1 MRLILPLLLLTA
13 TAFGIEA
20 TPTLTPAERRGREL
34 YLRGTP
40 AASDSA
46 PQPDRES
53 IQATFDDW
61 ATTAPAA
68 ALACANC
75 HGNDGRGRAEGGAT
89 PSNITVTSLRRPYQ
103 VTTPGG
109 RTHGSYDDRSMK
121 KAVML
126 GLDPAG
132 NRLDRVM
139 PRYAMSQSDWE
150 DLLAWLKR
158 LGTLADPG
166 LSETTL
172 RLGVI
177 LPPHDSMPEVAS
189 IVRTVARGWFGEVNT
204 RGGLYGRNVELAFC
218 AQRGSP
224 AERAAAL
231 ERCID
236 EQDLFALVA
245 SFTDGAERELATVAE
260 EKEVPLVTSVATNP
274 RSSIAPGRYVRELL
288 AGVIEQSAALVGLA
302 GRETTARGSAAVVSR
317 DPRLNDARDAAVLHL
332 RGEGFMSVETI
343 DAAKLDLQ
351 SLRRRNVEALLILD
365 AQTAA
370 ETLDWLRGEN
380 LRGERPWKPLLL
392 IPAAFAGAALVI
404 ENVPATAF
412 ISVPML
418 QNDQT
423 AAALETHRRL
433 VPETKHR
440 AVEMATLASAS
451 LATDALARAGRDL
464 TRDAFLD
471 ALDATWRY
479 QTGFAP
485 QFTFR
490 RDRHIGSTGCHI
502 VMLRPGEAAR
512 SLWVDAGK

>member
-1 MRLILPLLLLTA
+1 MRLVLALLLFSAAASGVLA
-13 TAFGIEA
+13 A
-20 TPTLTPAERRGREL
+20 PSLTPQELRGREL

-40 AASDSA
+40 AASASDARS
-46 PQPDRES
+46 DREPV
-53 IQATFDDW
+53 QATFDDW

-68 ALACANC
+68 ALACASC

-89 PSNITVTSLRRPYQ
+89 PSNVTVTSLRRPYQ

-109 RTHGSYDDRSMK
+109 RTHGPYDDRSMK

-139 PRYAMSQSDWE
+139 PRYAMSQRDWA

-158 LGTLADPG
+158 LGTVADPG

-189 IVRTVARGWFGEVNT
+189 TVRTVARGWFGEVNS
-204 RGGLYGRNVELAFC
+204 RGGLYGRSVELAFC
-218 AQRGSP
+218 EQQGTPAQ
-224 AERAAAL
+224 RAAAL
-231 ERCID
+231 ERCIE

-302 GRETTARGSAAVVSR
+302 GRETTARSSAAVVSH

-332 RGEGFMSVETI
+332 RDEGFMSVETI
-343 DAAKLDLQ
+343 DAAKLDLE

-365 AQTAA
+365 APTAA
-370 ETLDWLRGEN
+370 QTLDWLRRQGLKSEE
-380 LRGERPWKPLLL
+380 GWKPLLL
-392 IPAAFAGAALVI
+392 IPAAYAGAALVI

-418 QNDQT
+418 PNDQT

-451 LATDALARAGRDL
+451 LSNDALARAGRDL

-479 QTGFAP
+479 GTGFAP

-490 RDRHIGSTGCHI
+490 RDRHVGSTGCHI